1 GAIARRG
8 SQGLCIALAVIS
20 LAGPTAASD
29 IGMDGAIGGQNEGR
43 TPLAELDDEILYVED
58 VEGALALRIYQL
70 RLDLYSL
77 LESEARRW
85 MDEKLLE
92 DAARARGLTVAEL
105 EALLAKETSEVDEAE
120 IDRYLAE
127 HPAGGRVDPAQ
138 ARERVRLYLAET
150 RRLQTRIDFM
160 ESLREAAGARVL
172 LDPPQ
177 PPRSEVDLAGVPTRG
192 PEDAPVVIVHFAS
205 FGSRS
210 SARSAAK
217 LRRLEEAFPGE
228 IRRAHRHLL
237 NERDELGLLAARIAF
252 AAEEIGRFWPLHD
265 ALFEA
270 LERDGFLTPERI
282 REIARESGVPGDRID
297 AAVRDPARIA
307 QVKRDIEAANASG
320 IPREP
325 SLFINGLFASGLSPY
340 DDLHQ
345 IVAREAREAGRGD
358 EPSMDAQS
366 PAD

>member
-1 GAIARRG
+1 MSVSRGSARGSGGSRGAIARRG

-29 IGMDGAIGGQNEGR
+29 IGMDGAIGGRNEGR
-43 TPLAELDDEILYVED
+43 TPLAELDDETLYVED

-172 LDPPQ
+172 LDPP
-177 PPRSEVDLAGVPTRG
+177 
-192 PEDAPVVIVHFAS
+192 
-205 FGSRS
+205 
-210 SARSAAK
+210 
-217 LRRLEEAFPGE
+217 
-228 IRRAHRHLL
+228 
-237 NERDELGLLAARIAF
+237 
-252 AAEEIGRFWPLHD
+252 
-265 ALFEA
+265 
-270 LERDGFLTPERI
+270 
-282 REIARESGVPGDRID
+282 
-297 AAVRDPARIA
+297 
-307 QVKRDIEAANASG
+307 
-320 IPREP
+320 
-325 SLFINGLFASGLSPY
+325 
-340 DDLHQ
+340 
-345 IVAREAREAGRGD
+345 
-358 EPSMDAQS
+358 
-366 PAD
+366 